1 MEHRVIEIPGK
12 KYETVFGD
20 RDFEELLEKYISY
33 EAAEYYR
40 DRIKELKEIP
50 VEMLS
55 EIEELIR
62 SRREDNE
69 K

>member
-1 MEHRVIEIPGK
+1 MEHRMIEVPGK
-12 KYETVFGD
+12 RYENVFGD
-20 RDFEELLEKYISY
+20 RDFEELLEKHISY

-40 DRIKELKEIP
+40 DRIRELKEVP

-55 EIEELIR
+55 EIGELID
-62 SRREDNE
+62 SRRKELE